1 MADDIF
7 GNMSNMSIDELGSS
21 LLQRKAE
28 QEREAAKKAKKNE
41 RIQQGLALL
50 LMGQGIMKTQ
60 YKKRMKELEDF
71 HKFETLN
78 NEHKV
83 KQLNMNATILNTIGN
98 TWDGKGGLDGFKN
111 SDDYMR
117 FSKEVRPFVDQKIKA
132 MTADEYDTIYGTSTY
147 ENAMN
152 LATESYAKK
161 YLETDKKS
169 GKANYL
175 AYQDGLRELLGD
187 EAIDLDKNELFQRAM
202 GLSVDEL
209 TGYQRK
215 NYQNVLAQ
223 YKAQGNLMGGFRRVL
238 GLFNDDF
245 KAKGGFDIF
254 SKVTEDALAGPTI
267 RDLNQAM
274 NLKGMTNNIV
284 SKALA
289 DASKSPTRW
298 KERAAGKRFEN
309 YRKNIGELYL
319 PQMTNLIEEGRYPSE
334 LQTDTFIGKGNWEEF
349 MEDISPLDKENLIL
363 DTAALSLRL
372 KEDRRFLE
380 AVYNETEG
388 KKEDGRSFNEFRAIL
403 DDEANRTM
411 FAAMIVTDAGF
422 RDESWN
428 PFNWKDE
435 TYNSFGTLTKI
446 YNRYNI
452 STMVGDDIKV
462 NERGGVSLPES
473 YIEASKERKKDMLKS
488 TVKDI
493 LATSKTENER
503 NIKLGGEL
511 DSEINKYFGMDSQAF
526 IEMLAREEM
535 KIPQAELRDEESL
548 EAEIQRRISK
558 LPEETAFMESIRP
571 ILPSREER
579 VRRDVEIE
587 EEMKQG
593 KVISDTYNQVEEAV
607 DTLWTGGLGSPL
619 TNTKTQLEK
628 NKVKKEESEKI
639 KKYFKDKYKI
649 NINPVGSP
657 DIVKLRKTL
666 REQPEIAN
674 EILNVI
680 EDYNND
686 ISFTPPQIEDEK
698 KKNLETNKIITSP
711 RNDDVIKLQNKHLT
725 QKKKDGTPRFTY
737 NNIEEAQEK
746 LNDLS
751 SVLLYIESDGN
762 FDAANPNDAGVVD
775 EQSARGGYQFKPKSI
790 DPAIVRLERVMGPMP
805 RFDIVKKTKDARD
818 LSPEDQTLLVMADI
832 LEKTAVVDKKER
844 PGYGDTLI
852 QNYLDAETA
861 KEKRDAVYEIYK
873 ILHHAGGTLPIKAK
887 FNTTRKLRKYFN
899 E

>member
-1 MADDIF
+1 
-7 GNMSNMSIDELGSS
+7 
-21 LLQRKAE
+21 
-28 QEREAAKKAKKNE
+28 
-41 RIQQGLALL
+41 
-50 LMGQGIMKTQ
+50 
-60 YKKRMKELEDF
+60 
-71 HKFETLN
+71 
-78 NEHKV
+78 
-83 KQLNMNATILNTIGN
+83 
-98 TWDGKGGLDGFKN
+98 
-111 SDDYMR
+111 
-117 FSKEVRPFVDQKIKA
+117 
-132 MTADEYDTIYGTSTY
+132 
-147 ENAMN
+147 
-152 LATESYAKK
+152 
-161 YLETDKKS
+161 
-169 GKANYL
+169 
-175 AYQDGLRELLGD
+175 
-187 EAIDLDKNELFQRAM
+187 
-202 GLSVDEL
+202 
-209 TGYQRK
+209 
-215 NYQNVLAQ
+215 
-223 YKAQGNLMGGFRRVL
+223 MGGFRRVL

-289 DASKSPTRW
+289 DASKSDTRW
-298 KERAAGKRFEN
+298 RERARGKRFEN

-334 LQTDTFIGKGNWEEF
+334 LETDTFIGKGNWEEF
-349 MEDISPLDKENLIL
+349 MSDISAGDKENLIL

-380 AVYNETEG
+380 SVYNETEG

-446 YNRYNI
+446 YNRYNV
-452 STMVGDDIKV
+452 STMIGDDIKV
-462 NERGGVSLPES
+462 NERGSVSLPDS

-548 EAEIQRRISK
+548 EAEIQRRIGE

-628 NKVKKEESEKI
+628 NKVKKEESQKI
-639 KKYFKDKYKI
+639 KQYFKDKYGI

-686 ISFTPPQIEDEK
+686 ISFTPLQIEDEK
-698 KKNLETNKIITSP
+698 KKINLYEP
-711 RNDDVIKLQNKHLT
+711 RAIGKSTVEESIKAVTFGDENAANFLYRIAKAESDFGTDKNTFKVSSSNIMQVEKTGAYNEIMRRLDPNADVGANV
-725 QKKKDGTPRFTY
+725 RRY
-737 NNIEEAQEK
+737 NEK
-746 LNDLS
+746 LKNELGLDLTKMS
-751 SVLLYIESDGN
+751 YEDLEKPIVSIAFARAYLLT
-762 FDAANPNDAGVVD
+762 VD
-775 EQSARGGYQFKPKSI
+775 EPIPTNIKEQGKYWKQYYNTSAGKGTAR
-790 DPAIVRLERVMGPMP
+790 
-805 RFDIVKKTKDARD
+805 RFSREGRNLNI
-818 LSPEDQTLLVMADI
+818 
-832 LEKTAVVDKKER
+832 
-844 PGYGDTLI
+844 
-852 QNYLDAETA
+852 NYE
-861 KEKRDAVYEIYK
+861 
-873 ILHHAGGTLPIKAK
+873 
-887 FNTTRKLRKYFN
+887 
-899 E
+899 

>member
-111 SDDYMR
+111 SDDYIR
-117 FSKEVRPFVDQKIKA
+117 FSKEVRPFVDQKIRA
-132 MTADEYDTIYGTSTY
+132 MTADEYDSIYGTNTY
-147 ENAMN
+147 ENTMD

-161 YLETDKKS
+161 YLDTDKKS

-215 NYQNVLAQ
+215 NYQNVLAE

-289 DASKSPTRW
+289 DASKSDTRW
-298 KERAAGKRFEN
+298 RERARGKRFEN

-349 MEDISPLDKENLIL
+349 INDMSAGDKEDLIL

-380 AVYNETEG
+380 SVYNETEG
-388 KKEDGRSFNEFRAIL
+388 KKADGRSFNEFKAIL
-403 DDEANRTM
+403 DDESNRSM

-428 PFNWKDE
+428 PFNWKNE
-435 TYNSFGTLTKI
+435 TYDSFGTLTKV
-446 YNRYNI
+446 YNKYNVSNMI
-452 STMVGDDIKV
+452 GDGINVDK
-462 NERGGVSLPES
+462 RGKVSLPES
-473 YIEASKERKKDMLKS
+473 YIEAPKERKQAMLKS

-503 NIKLGGEL
+503 NIKLSGEL

-526 IEMLAREEM
+526 IEMLAQEEM
-535 KIPQAELRDEESL
+535 TFDKPSRTDLEKVGFANMFGSDNLDFQFPFRIKSEINRLNKILDEGN
-548 EAEIQRRISK
+548 ISK
-558 LPEETAFMESIRP
+558 
-571 ILPSREER
+571 
-579 VRRDVEIE
+579 
-587 EEMKQG
+587 
-593 KVISDTYNQVEEAV
+593 N
-607 DTLWTGGLGSPL
+607 
-619 TNTKTQLEK
+619 N
-628 NKVKKEESEKI
+628 KI
-639 KKYFKDKYKI
+639 KLEEQVNILERSLLYLENKPEPESKESKKI
-649 NINPVGSP
+649 KELQTKLEQERDDLRPTEINRIENQIQ
-657 DIVKLRKTL
+657 DLLK
-666 REQPEIAN
+666 
-674 EILNVI
+674 I
-680 EDYNND
+680 ED
-686 ISFTPPQIEDEK
+686 SDEK
-698 KKNLETNKIITSP
+698 KKTRPSYINDEVLNLQRI
-711 RNDDVIKLQNKHLT
+711 HLEE
-725 QKKKDGTPRFTY
+725 KNKDGTSRFTY
-737 NNIEEAQEK
+737 TNIEEAQDT
-746 LNDLS
+746 LNELTEF
-751 SVLLYIESDGN
+751 VLEAESDGDFN
-762 FDAANPNDAGVVD
+762 AANPNS
-775 EQSARGGYQFKPKSI
+775 SARGGYQF
-790 DPAIVRLERVMGPMP
+790 
-805 RFDIVKKTKDARD
+805 TKDASQTAMNRVESKMGKKID
-818 LSPEDQTLLVMADI
+818 RFDEVRQTGDVRSLSESDQTLLFIGDI
-832 LEKTAVVDKKER
+832 LEKSGSDK
-844 PGYGDTLI
+844 YI
-852 QNYLDAETA
+852 QNLLDAKTP
-861 KEKRDAVYEIYK
+861 KEKRNAAYQIYS
-873 ILHHAGGTLPIKAK
+873 ILHHTVDSKGNIPKIAELQTK
-887 FNTTRKLRKYFN
+887 FKLRKYFN

>member
-83 KQLNMNATILNTIGN
+83 KQLNMNSTILNTIGN

-111 SDDYMR
+111 SDDYIR

-132 MTADEYDTIYGTSTY
+132 MTADEYDTVYGTSTY

-161 YLETDKKS
+161 YLDTDKKS

-223 YKAQGNLMGGFRRVL
+223 YKAQGNLMGGFKRVL

-289 DASKSPTRW
+289 DASKSDTRW
-298 KERAAGKRFEN
+298 RERARGKRFEN

-334 LQTDTFIGKGNWEEF
+334 LETDTFIGKGNWEEF
-349 MEDISPLDKENLIL
+349 MSDISAGDKENLIL

-388 KKEDGRSFNEFRAIL
+388 KKADGRSFNEFRAIL
-403 DDEANRTM
+403 DDEANRSM

-446 YNRYNI
+446 YNRYNV
-452 STMVGDDIKV
+452 STMIGDDIKV
-462 NERGGVSLPES
+462 NERGSVSLPDS
-473 YIEASKERKKDMLKS
+473 YIEAPKERKQDMLKS
-488 TVKDI
+488 TVKNI

-503 NIKLGGEL
+503 NVKLGGEL

-526 IEMLAREEM
+526 IEMLAQEEM
-535 KIPQAELRDEESL
+535 TFDKPSRTDLEKVGFANMFGSDNLDFQFPFRIKSEINRLNKILDEGN
-548 EAEIQRRISK
+548 ISK
-558 LPEETAFMESIRP
+558 
-571 ILPSREER
+571 
-579 VRRDVEIE
+579 
-587 EEMKQG
+587 
-593 KVISDTYNQVEEAV
+593 N
-607 DTLWTGGLGSPL
+607 
-619 TNTKTQLEK
+619 N
-628 NKVKKEESEKI
+628 KI
-639 KKYFKDKYKI
+639 KLEEQVNILERSLLYLENKPEPESKESKKI
-649 NINPVGSP
+649 KELQTKLEQERDDLRPTEINRIENQIQ
-657 DIVKLRKTL
+657 DLLK
-666 REQPEIAN
+666 
-674 EILNVI
+674 I
-680 EDYNND
+680 ED
-686 ISFTPPQIEDEK
+686 SDEK

-711 RNDDVIKLQNKHLT
+711 INDDVIELQNKHLT
-725 QKKKDGTPRFTY
+725 QKNKDGTPRFTY

-762 FDAANPNDAGVVD
+762 FDAANPNKAGVVD
-775 EQSARGGYQFKPKSI
+775 EQSARGGYQFKPNSI

-832 LEKTAVVDKKER
+832 LEKTAVVNKEKR

-873 ILHHAGGTLPIKAK
+873 ILHHTGSKLPFKAK
-887 FNTTRKLRKYFN
+887 INTTRKLRKYFN

>member
-1 MADDIF
+1 MADDIL
-7 GNMSNMSIDELGSS
+7 GNISNMNIDELGSS
-21 LLQRKAE
+21 LLQRQEEQRKA
-28 QEREAAKKAKKNE
+28 AAKRAKKNE
-41 RIQQGLALL
+41 KVQQGLALL
-50 LMGQGIMKTQ
+50 LMGQGIMKNQ

-71 HKFETLN
+71 HKFETIGN
-78 NEHKV
+78 DHKV
-83 KQLNMNATILNTIGN
+83 KELNMNATILNTIGN
-98 TWDGKGGLDGFKN
+98 KWDGKGGYEGFKD
-111 SDDYMR
+111 SEDYVR
-117 FSKEVRPFVDQKIKA
+117 FSQAVRPYIIQKIKA
-132 MTADEYDTIYGTSTY
+132 STGDEYDTIENTSTF
-147 ENAMN
+147 ENAID
-152 LATESYAKK
+152 LGTEGFAKK
-161 YLETDKKS
+161 YLDTDKKS

-187 EAIDLDKNELFQRAM
+187 EAIDLDKNELFQTAM
-202 GLSVDEL
+202 GLNESNL
-209 TGYQRK
+209 TMYQKR

-289 DASKSPTRW
+289 DASKSDTRW

-309 YRKNIGELYL
+309 YRKDIGEIYL
-319 PQMTNLIEEGRYPSE
+319 PQMTNLLEEGRYPSE
-334 LQTDTFIGKGNWEEF
+334 LKTNTFIGKRNWEEF
-349 MEDISPLDKENLIL
+349 MRDISDEDRRNLVM

-372 KEDRRFLE
+372 KEDRKFLQS
-380 AVYNETEG
+380 VYNETEG
-388 KKEDGRSFNEFRAIL
+388 KKKDGRSFNEFRAIL

-422 RDESWN
+422 RDEDWY
-428 PFNWKDE
+428 PFFGKQE
-435 TYNSFGTLTKI
+435 TYDSFGTLKQV
-446 YNRYNI
+446 YNKYNI
-452 STMVGDDIKV
+452 SNMIGDDINVDK
-462 NERGGVSLPES
+462 RGKVSLPES
-473 YIEASKERKKDMLKS
+473 YIEAPKKRKQAMLKS

-493 LATSKTENER
+493 LAKSATENER

-526 IEMLAREEM
+526 IEMLAQEEM
-535 KIPQAELRDEESL
+535 TFDK
-548 EAEIQRRISK
+548 
-558 LPEETAFMESIRP
+558 
-571 ILPSREER
+571 PSRE
-579 VRRDVEIE
+579 D
-587 EEMKQG
+587 
-593 KVISDTYNQVEEAV
+593 
-607 DTLWTGGLGSPL
+607 
-619 TNTKTQLEK
+619 LEK
-628 NKVKKEESEKI
+628 VGFANMFGSDNLDFQFPFRIKSEINRLNKILDEGNISKNNKI
-639 KKYFKDKYKI
+639 KLEEQVNILERSLLYLENKPEPESKESKKI
-649 NINPVGSP
+649 KELQTKLEQERDDLRPTEINRIENQIQDLLNIENS
-657 DIVKLRKTL
+657 
-666 REQPEIAN
+666 
-674 EILNVI
+674 
-680 EDYNND
+680 
-686 ISFTPPQIEDEK
+686 DEK

-762 FDAANPNDAGVVD
+762 FDAANPNKAGVVD

-832 LEKTAVVDKKER
+832 LEKTAVVNKEKR

-852 QNYLDAETA
+852 QNYLDAETV

-873 ILHHAGGTLPIKAK
+873 ILHHTGDTLPFKAK
-887 FNTTRKLRKYFN
+887 INTTRKLRKYFN

>member
-1 MADDIF
+1 MAEDIF

-50 LMGQGIMKTQ
+50 LMGQGVMKTQ

-111 SDDYMR
+111 SDDYIR

-132 MTADEYDTIYGTSTY
+132 MTADEYDSIYGTNTY
-147 ENAMN
+147 ENTMD

-161 YLETDKKS
+161 YLDTDKKS

-215 NYQNVLAQ
+215 NYQNVLAE

-289 DASKSPTRW
+289 DASKSDTRW
-298 KERAAGKRFEN
+298 RERARGKRFEN

-349 MEDISPLDKENLIL
+349 INDMSAGDKEDLIL

-380 AVYNETEG
+380 SVYNETEG
-388 KKEDGRSFNEFRAIL
+388 KKANGRSFNEFKAIL
-403 DDEANRTM
+403 DDESNRSM

-428 PFNWKDE
+428 PFNWKNE
-435 TYNSFGTLTKI
+435 TYDSFGTLTKV
-446 YNRYNI
+446 YNKYNVSNMI
-452 STMVGDDIKV
+452 GDGINVDK
-462 NERGGVSLPES
+462 RGKVSLPES
-473 YIEASKERKKDMLKS
+473 YIEAPKERKQAMLKS

-493 LATSKTENER
+493 LAKSATENER

-526 IEMLAREEM
+526 IEMLAQEEM
-535 KIPQAELRDEESL
+535 TFDKPSRTDLEKVGFANMFGSDNLDFQFPFRIKSEINRLNKILDEGN
-548 EAEIQRRISK
+548 ISK
-558 LPEETAFMESIRP
+558 
-571 ILPSREER
+571 
-579 VRRDVEIE
+579 
-587 EEMKQG
+587 
-593 KVISDTYNQVEEAV
+593 N
-607 DTLWTGGLGSPL
+607 
-619 TNTKTQLEK
+619 N
-628 NKVKKEESEKI
+628 KI
-639 KKYFKDKYKI
+639 KLEEQVNILERSLLYLENKPEPESKESKKI
-649 NINPVGSP
+649 KELQKKLEQERDDLRPTEINRIENQIQ
-657 DIVKLRKTL
+657 DLLK
-666 REQPEIAN
+666 
-674 EILNVI
+674 I
-680 EDYNND
+680 ED
-686 ISFTPPQIEDEK
+686 SDEK

-762 FDAANPNDAGVVD
+762 FDAANPNKSGVVD

-790 DPAIVRLERVMGPMP
+790 DPAIVRLERVMGSMP

-832 LEKTAVVDKKER
+832 LEKTAVVNKEKR

-873 ILHHAGGTLPIKAK
+873 ILHHTGSKLPFKAK
-887 FNTTRKLRKYFN
+887 INTTRKLRKYFN

>member
-111 SDDYMR
+111 SDDYIR

-132 MTADEYDTIYGTSTY
+132 MTADEYDTIYRTSTY

-152 LATESYAKK
+152 LATESYANK
-161 YLETDKKS
+161 YLETDTKS

-223 YKAQGNLMGGFRRVL
+223 YKAQGNLMGGFKRVL

-289 DASKSPTRW
+289 DASKSDTRW
-298 KERAAGKRFEN
+298 RERARGKRFEN

-334 LQTDTFIGKGNWEEF
+334 LETDTFIGKGNWEEF
-349 MEDISPLDKENLIL
+349 MSDISAGDKENLIL

-388 KKEDGRSFNEFRAIL
+388 KKADGRSFNEFRAIL
-403 DDEANRTM
+403 DDEANRSM

-446 YNRYNI
+446 YNRYNV
-452 STMVGDDIKV
+452 STMIGDDIKV
-462 NERGGVSLPES
+462 NERGSVSLPES
-473 YIEASKERKKDMLKS
+473 YIEASKERKQDMLKS
-488 TVKDI
+488 TVRDI
-493 LATSKTENER
+493 LKTSKTENER
-503 NIKLGGEL
+503 NVKLSGEL

-526 IEMLAREEM
+526 IEMLAQEEM
-535 KIPQAELRDEESL
+535 KGGETKISL
-548 EAEIQRRISK
+548 EQEIQERYLTPKQKEIYRMNLQNIKNLEDDIKNNVVSSRDFTGKSKQEEASPRDIKIMQNKIERIKNSNLELLESGRGGIDLK
-558 LPEETAFMESIRP
+558 NQISRKETELQNLKDRLPLLQENLSPTRFESQLEKVNILET
-571 ILPSREER
+571 
-579 VRRDVEIE
+579 EIE
-587 EEMKQG
+587 ELKKE
-593 KVISDTYNQVEEAV
+593 YNQIGISEE
-607 DTLWTGGLGSPL
+607 T
-619 TNTKTQLEK
+619 
-628 NKVKKEESEKI
+628 
-639 KKYFKDKYKI
+639 
-649 NINPVGSP
+649 
-657 DIVKLRKTL
+657 
-666 REQPEIAN
+666 
-674 EILNVI
+674 
-680 EDYNND
+680 
-686 ISFTPPQIEDEK
+686 DEK
-698 KKNLETNKIITSP
+698 KKTRPSYINDEVLNLQRI
-711 RNDDVIKLQNKHLT
+711 HLEE
-725 QKKKDGTPRFTY
+725 KNKDGTSRFTY
-737 NNIEEAQEK
+737 TNIEEAQDT
-746 LNDLS
+746 LNELTEF
-751 SVLLYIESDGN
+751 VLEAESDGDFN
-762 FDAANPNDAGVVD
+762 AANPNS
-775 EQSARGGYQFKPKSI
+775 SARGGYQF
-790 DPAIVRLERVMGPMP
+790 
-805 RFDIVKKTKDARD
+805 TKDASQTAMNRVESKMGKKID
-818 LSPEDQTLLVMADI
+818 RFDEVRQTGDVRNLSESDQTLLFIGDI
-832 LEKTAVVDKKER
+832 LEKSGSDK
-844 PGYGDTLI
+844 YI
-852 QNYLDAETA
+852 QNLLDAKTP
-861 KEKRDAVYEIYK
+861 KEKRNAAYQIYS
-873 ILHHAGGTLPIKAK
+873 ILHHTLDSKGKIPKIAELQTK
-887 FNTTRKLRKYFN
+887 RKLRKYFN

>member
-111 SDDYMR
+111 SDDYIR
-117 FSKEVRPFVDQKIKA
+117 FSKEVRPFVDQKIRA
-132 MTADEYDTIYGTSTY
+132 MTADEYDSIYGTNTY
-147 ENAMN
+147 ENTMD

-161 YLETDKKS
+161 YLDTDKKS

-215 NYQNVLAQ
+215 NYQNVLAE

-289 DASKSPTRW
+289 DASKSDTRW
-298 KERAAGKRFEN
+298 RERARGKRFEN

-349 MEDISPLDKENLIL
+349 INDMSAGDKEDLIL

-380 AVYNETEG
+380 SVYNETEG
-388 KKEDGRSFNEFRAIL
+388 KKADGRSFNEFKAIL
-403 DDEANRTM
+403 DDESNRSM

-428 PFNWKDE
+428 PFNWKNE
-435 TYNSFGTLTKI
+435 TYDSFGTLTKV
-446 YNRYNI
+446 YNKYNVSNMI
-452 STMVGDDIKV
+452 GDGINVDK
-462 NERGGVSLPES
+462 RGKVSLPES
-473 YIEASKERKKDMLKS
+473 YIEAPKERKQAMLKS

-535 KIPQAELRDEESL
+535 TFDKPSRTDLEKVGFANMFGSDNLDFQFPFRIKSEINRLNKILDEGN
-548 EAEIQRRISK
+548 ISK
-558 LPEETAFMESIRP
+558 
-571 ILPSREER
+571 
-579 VRRDVEIE
+579 
-587 EEMKQG
+587 
-593 KVISDTYNQVEEAV
+593 N
-607 DTLWTGGLGSPL
+607 
-619 TNTKTQLEK
+619 N
-628 NKVKKEESEKI
+628 KI
-639 KKYFKDKYKI
+639 KLEEQVNILERSLLYLENKPEPESKESKKI
-649 NINPVGSP
+649 KELQTKLEQERDDLRPTEINRIENQIQDLLNIENS
-657 DIVKLRKTL
+657 
-666 REQPEIAN
+666 
-674 EILNVI
+674 
-680 EDYNND
+680 
-686 ISFTPPQIEDEK
+686 DEK
-698 KKNLETNKIITSP
+698 KKTRPSYINDEVLNLQRI
-711 RNDDVIKLQNKHLT
+711 HLEE
-725 QKKKDGTPRFTY
+725 KNKDGTSRFTY
-737 NNIEEAQEK
+737 TNIEEAQDT
-746 LNDLS
+746 LNELTEF
-751 SVLLYIESDGN
+751 VLEAESDGDFN
-762 FDAANPNDAGVVD
+762 AANPNS
-775 EQSARGGYQFKPKSI
+775 SARGGFQFIKPSVV
-790 DPAIVRLERVMGPMP
+790 PAINRVESKIGKIE
-805 RFDIVKKTKDARD
+805 RFDEVRQTGDVRN
-818 LSPEDQTLLVMADI
+818 LNESDQTLLFIGDI
-832 LEKTAVVDKKER
+832 LEKSGSDK
-844 PGYGDTLI
+844 YI
-852 QNYLDAETA
+852 QNLLDAKTP
-861 KEKRDAVYEIYK
+861 KEKRNAAYQIYS
-873 ILHHAGGTLPIKAK
+873 ILHHTVDSKGNIPKIAELQTK
-887 FNTTRKLRKYFN
+887 FKLRKYFN

>member
-7 GNMSNMSIDELGSS
+7 GNMSDMSIDELGSS

-28 QEREAAKKAKKNE
+28 REKAAAKKARKNE

-98 TWDGKGGLDGFKN
+98 TWNGKGGLDGFKN
-111 SDDYMR
+111 SDDYLR

-132 MTADEYDTIYGTSTY
+132 MTADEYDSIYGTSTY

-245 KAKGGFDIF
+245 KAKSGFDIF

-319 PQMTNLIEEGRYPSE
+319 PQMTNLLEEGRYPSE

-349 MEDISPLDKENLIL
+349 MSDISPLDKENLIL

-372 KEDRRFLE
+372 KEDRRFLQ

-388 KKEDGRSFNEFRAIL
+388 KKADGKSFNEFRAIL

-422 RDESWN
+422 RDENWN

-435 TYNSFGTLTKI
+435 TYDSFGTLTKV
-446 YNRYNI
+446 YNKYNI
-452 STMVGDDIKV
+452 SSMIGDDINV
-462 NERGGVSLPES
+462 DERGSVSLPDS
-473 YIEASKERKKDMLKS
+473 YIEAPKERKQAMLKS

-493 LATSKTENER
+493 LATSATENER

-535 KIPQAELRDEESL
+535 TFDKPSRADLEKVGFANMFGSDNLDFQFPFKIKSEINRLNKILDEGD
-548 EAEIQRRISK
+548 ISK
-558 LPEETAFMESIRP
+558 NNRIKLEEQVDILERSLLYLENKPEPES
-571 ILPSREER
+571 
-579 VRRDVEIE
+579 
-587 EEMKQG
+587 
-593 KVISDTYNQVEEAV
+593 
-607 DTLWTGGLGSPL
+607 
-619 TNTKTQLEK
+619 
-628 NKVKKEESEKI
+628 KESKKI
-639 KKYFKDKYKI
+639 KELQTKLEQERDDLRPTEI
-649 NINPVGSP
+649 NRIENQIQ
-657 DIVKLRKTL
+657 DLLK
-666 REQPEIAN
+666 
-674 EILNVI
+674 I
-680 EDYNND
+680 ED
-686 ISFTPPQIEDEK
+686 SDEK
-698 KKNLETNKIITSP
+698 KKINFYEPKATGKATVEEAIKAVTFGDKNAGNFLYRIAKAESDFGTDKNTFTSP
-711 RNDDVIKLQNKHLT
+711 SPNIMQVEKTGAYNEIMRRLDPNADVGGPVRRYNEKLKSELGLDLT
-725 QKKKDGTPRFTY
+725 QMSYEDLQQPIVSIAFARAYLLTVPESIPTNIKEQGKYWKQYYNTSSGKGTARRFAREGRRF
-737 NNIEEAQEK
+737 NI
-746 LNDLS
+746 
-751 SVLLYIESDGN
+751 
-762 FDAANPNDAGVVD
+762 
-775 EQSARGGYQFKPKSI
+775 
-790 DPAIVRLERVMGPMP
+790 
-805 RFDIVKKTKDARD
+805 
-818 LSPEDQTLLVMADI
+818 
-832 LEKTAVVDKKER
+832 
-844 PGYGDTLI
+844 
-852 QNYLDAETA
+852 NYD
-861 KEKRDAVYEIYK
+861 
-873 ILHHAGGTLPIKAK
+873 
-887 FNTTRKLRKYFN
+887 
-899 E
+899 

>member
-111 SDDYMR
+111 SDDYIR
-117 FSKEVRPFVDQKIKA
+117 FSKEVRPFVDQKIRA
-132 MTADEYDTIYGTSTY
+132 MTADEYDSIYGTNTY
-147 ENAMN
+147 ENTMD

-161 YLETDKKS
+161 YLDTDKKS

-215 NYQNVLAQ
+215 NYQNVLAE

-289 DASKSPTRW
+289 DASKSDTRW
-298 KERAAGKRFEN
+298 RERARGKRFEN

-349 MEDISPLDKENLIL
+349 INDMSAGDKEDLIL

-380 AVYNETEG
+380 SVYNETEG
-388 KKEDGRSFNEFRAIL
+388 KKADGRSFNEFKAIL
-403 DDEANRTM
+403 DDESNRSM

-428 PFNWKDE
+428 PFNWKNE
-435 TYNSFGTLTKI
+435 TYDSFGTLTKV
-446 YNRYNI
+446 YNKYNVSNMI
-452 STMVGDDIKV
+452 GDGINVDK
-462 NERGGVSLPES
+462 RGKVSLPES
-473 YIEASKERKKDMLKS
+473 YIEAPKERKQAMLKS

-526 IEMLAREEM
+526 IEMLAQEEM
-535 KIPQAELRDEESL
+535 TFDKPSRTDLEKVGFANMFGSDNLDFQFPFRIKSEINRLNKILDEGN
-548 EAEIQRRISK
+548 ISK
-558 LPEETAFMESIRP
+558 
-571 ILPSREER
+571 
-579 VRRDVEIE
+579 
-587 EEMKQG
+587 
-593 KVISDTYNQVEEAV
+593 N
-607 DTLWTGGLGSPL
+607 
-619 TNTKTQLEK
+619 N
-628 NKVKKEESEKI
+628 KI
-639 KKYFKDKYKI
+639 KLEEQVNILERSLLYLENKPEPESKESKKI
-649 NINPVGSP
+649 KELQTKLEQERDDLRPTEINRIENQIQDLLNIENS
-657 DIVKLRKTL
+657 
-666 REQPEIAN
+666 
-674 EILNVI
+674 
-680 EDYNND
+680 
-686 ISFTPPQIEDEK
+686 DEK

-711 RNDDVIKLQNKHLT
+711 INDDVIELQNKHLT
-725 QKKKDGTPRFTY
+725 QKNKDGTPRFTY

-762 FDAANPNDAGVVD
+762 FDAANPNKAGVVD

-832 LEKTAVVDKKER
+832 LEKTAVVNKEKR

-873 ILHHAGGTLPIKAK
+873 ILHHTGSKLPFKAK
-887 FNTTRKLRKYFN
+887 INTTRKLRKYFN

>member
-28 QEREAAKKAKKNE
+28 RERDAAKKAKKNE

-50 LMGQGIMKTQ
+50 LMGQGVMKTQ

-71 HKFETLN
+71 HKFETIGN
-78 NEHKV
+78 DHKV
-83 KQLNMNATILNTIGN
+83 KELNMNSTILNTIGN
-98 TWDGKGGLDGFKN
+98 KWNGEGGYEGFKD
-111 SDDYMR
+111 SEDYIG
-117 FSKEVRPFVDQKIKA
+117 FSQAVRPYIIQKIKA
-132 MTADEYDTIYGTSTY
+132 STGDEYDTIENTSTF
-147 ENAMN
+147 ENAID
-152 LATESYAKK
+152 LGTEGFAKK

-187 EAIDLDKNELFQRAM
+187 DAIDLDKNELFQTAM
-202 GLSVDEL
+202 GLNESDL
-209 TGYQRK
+209 TMYQKR

-223 YKAQGNLMGGFRRVL
+223 YKAQGNLIGGFKRVL

-284 SKALA
+284 SKSLA
-289 DASKSPTRW
+289 DASKSDTRW

-309 YRKNIGELYL
+309 YRKNVGEKYI
-319 PQMTNLIEEGRYPSE
+319 PGMVNLIEEGRYPSE
-334 LQTDTFIGKGNWEEF
+334 LMTDTFIGKNNLTEF
-349 MEDISPLDKENLIL
+349 WEDISDNDRENVVLFT
-363 DTAALSLRL
+363 TAISLRL
-372 KEDRRFLE
+372 KEDRRFLK
-380 AVYNETEG
+380 AVYNDSEF
-388 KKEDGRSFNEFRAIL
+388 KKEDGKSFNEFRAIL
-403 DDEANRTM
+403 DDETNRTM
-411 FAAMIVTDAGF
+411 YAAMMVIDMGF
-422 RDESWN
+422 RDESWL
-428 PFNWKDE
+428 PYKQETFDSFNTLPSIFNK
-435 TYNSFGTLTKI
+435 YNM
-446 YNRYNI
+446 
-452 STMVGDDIKV
+452 STIVGDDINVDK
-462 NERGGVSLPES
+462 RGSVSLPES
-473 YIEASKERKKDMLKS
+473 YIEAPKERKKDMLKS

-548 EAEIQRRISK
+548 EAEIQRRIGK

-607 DTLWTGGLGSPL
+607 DTLWTGGVGSPF
-619 TNTKTQLEK
+619 TNTKTEIEK

-639 KKYFKDKYKI
+639 KKYFKDKYEI
-649 NINPVGSP
+649 NINPIASP
-657 DIVKLRKTL
+657 DVIKLRRTL
-666 REQPEIAN
+666 KEQPEIAN
-674 EILNVI
+674 EILNVV
-680 EDYNND
+680 EDYNED
-686 ISFTPPQIEDEK
+686 KTFTPPQIEDEK
-698 KKNLETNKIITSP
+698 KNNLETNKIITSP
-711 RNDDVIKLQNKHLT
+711 INDDVIKLQNKHLT

-737 NNIEEAQEK
+737 NKIEEAQEK

-873 ILHHAGGTLPIKAK
+873 ILHHAGGTLPFKAK
-887 FNTTRKLRKYFN
+887 INTTRKLRKYFN

>member
-152 LATESYAKK
+152 LATESYANK
-161 YLETDKKS
+161 YLETDTKS

-223 YKAQGNLMGGFRRVL
+223 YKAQGNLMGGFKRVL

-289 DASKSPTRW
+289 DASKSDTRW
-298 KERAAGKRFEN
+298 RERARGKRFEN

-334 LQTDTFIGKGNWEEF
+334 LETDTFIGKGNWEEF
-349 MEDISPLDKENLIL
+349 MSDISAGDKENLIL

-380 AVYNETEG
+380 SVYNETEG
-388 KKEDGRSFNEFRAIL
+388 KKTDGRSFNEFRAIL
-403 DDEANRTM
+403 DDEANRSM

-422 RDESWN
+422 RDESWS
-428 PFNWKDE
+428 PFNWKNE
-435 TYNSFGTLTKI
+435 TYDSFGTLTKI
-446 YNRYNI
+446 YNRYNV
-452 STMVGDDIKV
+452 STMIGDDIKV
-462 NERGGVSLPES
+462 NERGSVSLPES
-473 YIEASKERKKDMLKS
+473 YIEASKERKQDMLKS

-535 KIPQAELRDEESL
+535 KIPETNEESL
-548 EAEIQRRISK
+548 EAEIQRRIGK
-558 LPEETAFMESIRP
+558 LPEQTPAGAFISGDSREKRIIMEETSKFDKEKRQDFLTKKNTLIDEIRNINKEKTLP
-571 ILPSREER
+571 VTRNLFTLPSEKE
-579 VRRDVEIE
+579 DKEIQDE
-587 EEMKQG
+587 NARYVTDLIKEKYG
-593 KVISDTYNQVEEAV
+593 IN
-607 DTLWTGGLGSPL
+607 
-619 TNTKTQLEK
+619 TNTNNLQKISIDITNALE
-628 NKVKKEESEKI
+628 
-639 KKYFKDKYKI
+639 D
-649 NINPVGSP
+649 NPEVF
-657 DIVKLRKTL
+657 
-666 REQPEIAN
+666 N
-674 EILNVI
+674 EIMDIIQNKDNI
-680 EDYNND
+680 EYLK
-686 ISFTPPQIEDEK
+686 SLKDEK

-711 RNDDVIKLQNKHLT
+711 INDDVIELQNKHLT

-762 FDAANPNDAGVVD
+762 FDAANPNKEGVVD
-775 EQSARGGYQFKPKSI
+775 EQSARGGYQFKPDSI

-832 LEKTAVVDKKER
+832 LEKTAVVNKEKR

-873 ILHHAGGTLPIKAK
+873 ILHHTGDTLPFKAK
-887 FNTTRKLRKYFN
+887 INTTRKLRKYFN